1 MKSLGLD
8 TISIPS
14 TNNITNSFHRASL
27 SITTQPNPKNE
38 ESIHLNYQETK
49 AALDSLKTQKHVFR
63 SEHSKKMLE
72 LEEKV
77 KKNRLNIQSID
88 KKLEKFES
96 SNLKLQR
103 SITNEKQ
110 TRIEEFKSAL
120 MPLQTSADIIE
131 NTKLQIS
138 LKLEELE
145 KELEITHES
154 KEIKQE
160 NLDKKIM
167 ELNQINFEIQVC
179 KRKIQEI
186 QKDHNWDHMQV
197 FQEAKIKSSVAKIKE
212 EKKKAKKI
220 LSSIEFEINALRD
233 SFENE
238 SRKMEE
244 LEHPETLK
252 GKIEVL
258 EKEIL
263 QLEEFLN
270 LASIKHQCKG
280 LWQVVVELSQS
291 ENYFI
296 HDSIGKEQVNIVKSR
311 KLELIDE
318 SKQAEWTLENKI
330 FELNAEIK
338 GLELQ
343 YYENVKNDKK
353 NFALEKIIEN
363 KKRNFHKMN
372 EEFEHLKKKNLNK
385 LVNIDKW
392 LEVNRKL
399 LTFNQEFKF
408 PGDESVIQEFIL
420 GFSVKKIDKAERDAI
435 QNVVTRYMEKVNE
448 RNSYFFRISESG
460 DTEKKALEDK
470 TAFVL
475 KVKAEI
481 KSKDIEREKIQNQVD
496 SLIAQE
502 KVFMKELEKC
512 KLEIESGRR
521 KEVNDL
527 ISRSKVSHKSGKS
540 VANVEEIKEKF
551 TQATI
556 YNVQTLRNLNET
568 KMNLKISRNALAD
581 LIKNELHPEL
591 SNLTKD
597 LSKKSIEIKNLEED
611 MIVLETSKE
620 ELLTKLGILAD
631 KKREELY
638 SKVKDLSKKHGSAQL
653 SSIEKLY
660 NARAS
665 KESELVELELEGI
678 KQQKL
683 LSEKELKNSIEI
695 VKVSTRAEMLQKQ
708 VRTLKRKQSQKKNH
722 LSCFDIGNSFMI
734 DQNNLS
740 KAQETPFKAKSSRKI
755 NDNSNAQSMMK
766 VNKAKSASKLSE
778 TAFVQDSVRSSFQ
791 IKSMRKLS
799 ENVNAEDSLRSN
811 VRTPE
816 CSFRLHE
823 FENESVFEIPMPAEP
838 KYFLSENASEIE
850 KKVFSGILPLLEG
863 SILFKK
869 GNVKTTEQFDPLDY
883 SIKNPEETG
892 YTSKKLKLNKQ
903 ITKLEIRTVGKSGI
917 DNCIMI
923 DNIRSINSTPLTNA
937 IIKAQNTSI
946 DGLDM
951 SLELIAKCSKEYR
964 EMKYSGKVN
973 YNSNYFIVKSK
984 ETHYYPFYIVLKSG
998 KAEFIAE
1005 SIQDYYAWMKG
1016 LQSLINNKTLL
1027 EKLRFKIKS
1036 IE

>member
-14 TNNITNSFHRASL
+14 TNNLTSSFHRASL
-27 SITTQPNPKNE
+27 SITTQLYLKNE
-38 ESIHLNYQETK
+38 ESIHSNYQETK
-49 AALDSLKTQKHVFR
+49 SILDSLKTQKHVFR

-77 KKNRLNIQSID
+77 KKSRQHIQSID

-96 SNLKLQR
+96 SNLKFQR

-110 TRIEEFKSAL
+110 IRIEEFKSAL

-138 LKLEELE
+138 LKLEDLE
-145 KELEITHES
+145 KELEAIHES

-160 NLDKKIM
+160 TLDQRIM

-179 KRKIQEI
+179 KKKIEEM

-197 FQEAKIKSSVAKIKE
+197 FQEAKIKSNIAKIKE

-220 LSSIEFEINALRD
+220 LSSFEFEINALRD
-233 SFENE
+233 SLE
-238 SRKMEE
+238 SECRKMEE

-280 LWQVVVELSQS
+280 LWEVVVELSQR

-296 HDSIGKEQVNIVKSR
+296 NDSIGKEQVNMVKSR
-311 KLELIDE
+311 KLEFIDE
-318 SKQAEWTLENKI
+318 NKQSEWNLENKI

-372 EEFEHLKKKNLNK
+372 EEFEHLKKKHLNK

-399 LTFNQEFKF
+399 LTLNQEFRF
-408 PGDESVIQEFIL
+408 PEDDSVIQEFIL
-420 GFSVKKIDKAERDAI
+420 GFSVKKIDKAERDAV
-435 QNVVTRYMEKVNE
+435 QNVVARYMEKVSE

-460 DTEKKALEDK
+460 DTEKKALEEK
-470 TAFVL
+470 IAFVL

-496 SLIAQE
+496 TLIGQE
-502 KVFMKELEKC
+502 KVLMKELEKC
-512 KLEIESGRR
+512 KLEIDSGRR

-527 ISRSKVSHKSGKS
+527 ISKSKLSHKSGKS
-540 VANVEEIKEKF
+540 VANAEEIKEKF
-551 TQATI
+551 SQAAT
-556 YNVQTLRNLNET
+556 YNVQTLRNLNEV
-568 KMNLKISRNALAD
+568 KLNLKIRRNDLAD

-597 LSKKSIEIKNLEED
+597 LSKKSQEVKNLEED
-611 MIVLETSKE
+611 LIVLESSKE

-631 KKREELY
+631 RKREELY
-638 SKVKDLSKKHGSAQL
+638 SKVKELSKKHGSAQF
-653 SSIEKLY
+653 SSFEKLY

-708 VRTLKRKQSQKKNH
+708 VRTLKRRQSQKKNH
-722 LSCFDIGNSFMI
+722 LSCFDIGNSFII
-734 DQNNLS
+734 DQISLS
-740 KAQETPFKAKSSRKI
+740 KAQETPFKEGTSRKM
-755 NDNSNAQSMMK
+755 NDNSNARSLMK
-766 VNKAKSASKLSE
+766 LSKAKSAGKLSE
-778 TAFVQDSVRSSFQ
+778 TAFVQDSNRQSAQV
-791 IKSMRKLS
+791 KSVRKLS
-799 ENVNAEDSLRSN
+799 ENVYAQDSLRSN
-811 VRTPE
+811 MRTPE

-823 FENESVFEIPMPAEP
+823 FENESVFEIPLPIEA
-838 KYFLSENASEIE
+838 KYFLSENASELE
-850 KKVFSGILPLLEG
+850 KKVFNGILPLLEG
-863 SILFKK
+863 SILLKK
-869 GNVKTTEQFDPLDY
+869 GNVKTTEQFDPIDY
-883 SIKNPEETG
+883 SITNPEETG
-892 YTSKKLKLNKQ
+892 YMSRKLKVNKQ

-923 DNIRSINSTPLTNA
+923 DNIRSINSPPITNA
-937 IIKAQNTSI
+937 IIKAQNISI
-946 DGLDM
+946 DGIDT
-951 SLELIAKCSKEYR
+951 SLENIAKCSKEYR

-984 ETHYYPFYIVLKSG
+984 QTHYYPFYIVLKSG

-1016 LQSLINNKTLL
+1016 VQSLINNKTLL